1 MNTLAGPDNFGNVK
15 YVVIILGTLILGPI
29 LGEILG
35 KGRNKLEYTGS
46 NQLQTASR
54 AHKIAFHVKGAGVR
68 NLLFWVSIITPNAD
82 WEVSP
87 FLGTSTL
94 STSYF

>member
-35 KGRNKLEYTGS
+35 KGRNKLES
-46 NQLQTASR
+46 ESIR
-54 AHKIAFHVKGAGVR
+54 ALISCRLHRVQEKIAFHVKGAGVR
-68 NLLFWVSIITPNAD
+68 SLLFWVSKITPNAD

-87 FLGTSTL
+87 F
-94 STSYF
+94 F